1 MTEYRFLFL
10 ELIGISLSSRRRL
23 GHDAEMR
30 PLLFAVIALVGCAE
44 AGKQEISGHG
54 DGSIHVTDSS
64 IVVPDAFVSHIDAPP
79 GQQTKTLDENSSDTI
94 KLATSIAC
102 SDGNTGYTRPNNYY
116 RVFDPATFGITTD
129 FHVTQIG
136 FQVENCSSTAGG
148 QVVTAKVGTYNGT
161 PGTTIT
167 TGNMAV
173 LATNAQ
179 VQVPEI
185 DLVGGSVNAPISAT
199 IPAGKKV
206 FIEIDSPEGDAGTN
220 AAFFMGVNT
229 AAETGFGYI
238 MSSVSACGVTTPTN
252 VTSVAGTQISFLMTV
267 TGTY

>member
-1 MTEYRFLFL
+1 MPRMT
-10 ELIGISLSSRRRL
+10 
-23 GHDAEMR
+23 
-30 PLLFAVIALVGCAE
+30 PWLFAVIALAGCAE
-44 AGKQEISGHG
+44 AGKQALSNHG
-54 DGSIHVTDSS
+54 DGGVIHVTDSS

-79 GQQTKTLDENSSDTI
+79 GEQTKTLDENSSDTI
-94 KLATSIAC
+94 KLATSLAC
-102 SDGNTGYTRPNNYY
+102 TNNTTGNTDPNSYY

-136 FQVENCSSTAGG
+136 FQVENCSSDSGG

-161 PGTTIT
+161 PGATIT
-167 TGNMAV
+167 TANMAV

-206 FIEIDSPEGDAGTN
+206 FIEIDSPDGAADN
-220 AAFFMGVNT
+220 AAFYMGVNT

-238 MSSVSACGVTTPTN
+238 LASGCSISTPTN
-252 VTSVAGTQISFLMTV
+252 ISSAAVAGTQLSLLMTV

>member
-1 MTEYRFLFL
+1 
-10 ELIGISLSSRRRL
+10 
-23 GHDAEMR
+23 MR
-30 PLLFAVIALVGCAE
+30 PLLFAVIALAGCAE
-44 AGKQEISGHG
+44 AGKQQLSGHG
-54 DGSIHVTDSS
+54 DGGVIHVTDSS

-79 GQQTKTLDENSSDTI
+79 GEQTKTLDENSSDTI

-102 SDGNTGYTRPNNYY
+102 SNNTTGFTLANSYY

-136 FQVENCSSTAGG
+136 FQVEDCSSTAGG

-161 PGTTIT
+161 PGATIT

-173 LATNAQ
+173 LATNSQ

-185 DLVGGSVNAPISAT
+185 DLVGGSVNAPITAT

-206 FIEIDSPEGDAGTN
+206 FVEIDSPDGTAGTN
-220 AAFFMGVNT
+220 ASFFLGVNT

-238 MSSVSACGVTTPTN
+238 LATGCSISTPTN
-252 VTSVAGTQISFLMTV
+252 VSSAGVANTQISFLMTV

>member
-1 MTEYRFLFL
+1 MRQMT
-10 ELIGISLSSRRRL
+10 
-23 GHDAEMR
+23 
-30 PLLFAVIALVGCAE
+30 PLWFAVIALAGCAE
-44 AGKQEISGHG
+44 AGKQQFVGHG
-54 DGSIHVTDSS
+54 DGGIIVVTDSS
-64 IVVPDAFVSHIDAPP
+64 IRIPDAFVSHIDAPP
-79 GQQTKTLDENSSDTI
+79 GEQTKTLDENSSDTI

-102 SDGNTGYTRPNNYY
+102 SNQTTGNTDASSYY

-136 FQVENCSSTAGG
+136 FQVEDCESDSGG

-161 PGTTIT
+161 PGNTIT
-167 TGNMAV
+167 TGNMTV

-185 DLVGGSVNAPISAT
+185 DLVGGSVNAPITAT

-206 FIEIDSPEGDAGTN
+206 FVEIDSPDGAADN
-220 AAFFMGVNT
+220 ADFYMGVNT

-238 MSSVSACGVTTPTN
+238 LASGCMIGTPTN
-252 VTSVAGTQISFLMTV
+252 ISSAAVAGTQISLLMTV